1 MTNTL
6 TYKDIT
12 DYENLLIR
20 FYHSYLT
27 SNYLAELLSITLRH
41 LPEDTPIDTLAD
53 LANEYETVASL
64 AVDAASTW
72 SEIFFDM
79 TEGGDPAD
87 PDLLSIIP
95 MYHHAKK
102 EMQENIGRV
111 WLRVSELFDVAQHDA
126 VIRELEA
133 SIASQSIEEQYDLVL
148 TGQYPTM
155 PENIQDVIA
164 SLKANAMAQTS
175 VASAE

>member
-6 TYKDIT
+6 TYKNIT

-27 SNYLAELLSITLRH
+27 NNYLAELLSITLRH

-79 TEGGDPAD
+79 TEGGNPAD
-87 PDLLSIIP
+87 PELLSIIP
-95 MYHHAKK
+95 MYHHAKQ

-111 WLRVSELFDVAQHDA
+111 WLRVSEVFDIEQHDA

-133 SIASQSIEEQYDLVL
+133 SLASQSIQDQYDLVL

-164 SLKANAMAQTS
+164 SLKANAIS

>member
-1 MTNTL
+1 MTSTL

-53 LANEYETVASL
+53 FAQEYETVASL
-64 AVDAASTW
+64 AADAAGMW
-72 SEIFFDM
+72 AELFFDM
-79 TEGGDPAD
+79 TEGASPVDVE
-87 PDLLSIIP
+87 LLSIIP

-111 WLRVSELFDVAQHDA
+111 WLRVSEVFDIEQHDA

-133 SIASQSIEEQYDLVL
+133 SLASQSIQDQYDLVL

-164 SLKANAMAQTS
+164 SLKANAIS

>member
-41 LPEDTPIDTLAD
+41 LPEDTPIDTLGDFAQ
-53 LANEYETVASL
+53 EYETVASL
-64 AVDAASTW
+64 AADAAGMW
-72 SEIFFDM
+72 AELFFDM
-79 TEGGDPAD
+79 TEGKNPVE
-87 PDLLSIIP
+87 PELLTIIP
-95 MYHHAKK
+95 AYHMAKQ

-111 WLRVSELFDVAQHDA
+111 WLRVSELFDVEQHDA

-133 SIASQSIEEQYDLVL
+133 SLASQSIQDQYDLVL

-164 SLKANAMAQTS
+164 SLKANAIS